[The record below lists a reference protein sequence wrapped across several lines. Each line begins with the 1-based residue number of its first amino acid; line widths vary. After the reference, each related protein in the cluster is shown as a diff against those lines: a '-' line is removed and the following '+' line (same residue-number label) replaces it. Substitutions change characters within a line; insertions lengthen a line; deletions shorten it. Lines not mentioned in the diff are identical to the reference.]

1 MQILLFEST
10 SMKVFNLLITDK
22 QGVIH
27 DTLIESSDLESAID
41 QSLLANPNCSYKT
54 HKTATPKELFDYH
67 IKKSFEGG
75 ACLMPGIYLANGI
88 SFGRKLRGRIYD
100 RYLDISLEKTGELIA
115 NEIVD
120 KYKKGSMGRE
130 ISTGKFY
137 SVASSSR
144 LTVSSFCTQQD
155 GIIKKTDNIGG
166 VTISNLEFEV
176 GLQIPG
182 VSEPQ
187 MDATFNAS
195 SDYYCIEVK
204 CHEIFDTSGHSTV
217 ELSTAYLGLMKEL
230 LGIDAN
236 ANKWGTAIV
245 KKGVK
250 VIGKDGKPLSPEDF
264 GLPKSKHHFDFKQ
277 FLCHLMGILSSEQYK
292 NGQHINFFY
301 IFYKAD
307 HCPEVYEE
315 LEAEMENIAN
325 RFSKILGDKIT
336 FGCIYNTKFDT
347 LTSITPYRIF
357 NEQK

>member
-1 MQILLFEST
+1 
-10 SMKVFNLLITDK
+10 MKVFNILLTDK

-27 DTLIESSDLESAID
+27 DTLIESSNLESAIN
-41 QSLLANPNCSYKT
+41 QSLLANPNCSYKS

-67 IKKSFEGG
+67 IKKSFEDGG
-75 ACLMPGIYLANGI
+75 ACLMPGIYLANVNRTPREPI
-88 SFGRKLRGRIYD
+88 YDRTPRGPIYD
-100 RYLDISLEKTGELIA
+100 RYIKMCLEMTRKLID
-115 NEIVD
+115 NKIVE
-120 KYKKGSMGRE
+120 SMGRE

-144 LTVSSFCTQQD
+144 LTVSSFCTQQN

-204 CHEIFDTSGHSTV
+204 CHEIFDTSNHSTV
-217 ELSTAYLGLMKEL
+217 ELSTAYLGVMKEL

-236 ANKWGTAIV
+236 ANKWET
-245 KKGVK
+245 KGGK
-250 VIGKDGKPLSPEDF
+250 IIGKDSKPLSPEDF
-264 GLPKSKHHFDFKQ
+264 GLPESKHHFDFKQ

-301 IFYKAD
+301 LFYKAD
-307 HCPEVYEE
+307 YCPEVYEE

-347 LTSITPYRIF
+347 LASITPYRIF